1 MLLGYIIIASLIIL
15 DQGLKLLSV
24 ALAPQGGTLI
34 KVIIDRVFEFHY
46 LVNRGASF
54 GMLQDK
60 QWLFMIITV
69 LALVLFGYLFTK
81 VDFKNKKVYSIAVV
95 LLLAGTLG
103 NAIDRVFRDGGVI
116 DMIRLPFLNNI
127 LELIKIPGFT
137 FNLADLYLTVA
148 IVLYVVE
155 VFFLEGRREKK
166 QNEIQN

>member
-69 LALVLFGYLFTK
+69 LALVLFGFLFTK

-103 NAIDRVFRDGGVI
+103 NAI
-116 DMIRLPFLNNI
+116 
-127 LELIKIPGFT
+127 
-137 FNLADLYLTVA
+137 
-148 IVLYVVE
+148 
-155 VFFLEGRREKK
+155 
-166 QNEIQN
+166 